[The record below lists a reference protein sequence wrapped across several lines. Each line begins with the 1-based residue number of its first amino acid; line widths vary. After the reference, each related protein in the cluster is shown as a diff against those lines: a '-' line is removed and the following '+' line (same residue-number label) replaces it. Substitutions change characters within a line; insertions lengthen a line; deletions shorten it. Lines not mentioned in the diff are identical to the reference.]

1 MRDGIEPCG
10 GDAVK
15 RAGARVVI
23 VTGGARGIGRVYC
36 RALATAGWSVVVA
49 DVLNAGP
56 VADEL
61 GDAAIA
67 VHADVSD
74 PQSVAR
80 LAETATAHF
89 GGIDALVN
97 NAALFGDMTRGPFGE
112 ITVEEWDRMF
122 AVNVRGA
129 WLCTRAVVPHMRR
142 RGGGR
147 IVNIGSSTVS
157 VGLPDVLHYV
167 ASKAA
172 LLGLTRSL
180 ARALGD
186 DRIAVNLL
194 VPDRI
199 PHPGIP
205 SMGDEYEDTIA
216 QGRSFKRR
224 MEPRDLVGPLL
235 YLLGDASEFMTGQV
249 LVVDGGRSFSS
260 Q

>member
-1 MRDGIEPCG
+1 MRDSIEPRA

-15 RAGARVVI
+15 RAGDRVVI

-36 RALATAGWSVVVA
+36 RALVAAGWNVVVA
-49 DVLNAGP
+49 DVLDAEP

-61 GDAAIA
+61 GDAAVA
-67 VHADVSD
+67 LHADVSD
-74 PQSVAR
+74 PQSVAQ
-80 LAETATAHF
+80 LAETAAARF

-129 WLCTRAVVPHMRR
+129 WLCARAVVPYMRG

-157 VGLPDVLHYV
+157 VGLPDMLHYV

-172 LLGLTRSL
+172 LVGLTRSL

-186 DRIAVNLL
+186 DGIAVNLL

-199 PHPGIP
+199 PHDGIP
-205 SMGDEYEDTIA
+205 SMGDEYEDAIA
-216 QGRSFKRR
+216 RGRSFKRR
-224 MEPRDLVGPLL
+224 MEPDDLVGPLL
-235 YLLGDASEFMTGQV
+235 YLLGDGSEFMTGQV